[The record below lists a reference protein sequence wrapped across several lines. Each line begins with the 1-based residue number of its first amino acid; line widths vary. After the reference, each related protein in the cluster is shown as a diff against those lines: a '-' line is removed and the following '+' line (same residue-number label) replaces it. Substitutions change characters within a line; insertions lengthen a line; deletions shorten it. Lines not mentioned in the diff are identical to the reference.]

1 MVIACFGWEYY
12 LWWRISLLRWW
23 CFLCTAHWRFF
34 ACHSCQTYL
43 GYLFLKDCVWL
54 CWDPLQ
60 PLWVNHISHTQTQM
74 QLTEAW
80 KRGADRQRKQ
90 QLLLGGSSH
99 TGIWRVRTEGGGRSA
114 LIYQSH
120 KSRPVNTDIHHSYRW
135 TDSGAL
141 RLFMVVSV
149 NERRILGSFITIFS
163 LVIPEERWNAW
174 HDVFVSSS
182 PQFFQCSW

>member
-1 MVIACFGWEYY
+1 MLNNIIMKIYLYYAGLRRHFMVIACFGWEYY
-12 LWWRISLLRWW
+12 LRWRISLLRWW

-99 TGIWRVRTEGGGRSA
+99 TGIWRVEDGGRRTFSSNLPEPQVQA
-114 LIYQSH
+114 GQHRHPSLLQMDRLWSPPVVHGRVSKWKKDFGLIY
-120 KSRPVNTDIHHSYRW
+120 NNI
-135 TDSGAL
+135 
-141 RLFMVVSV
+141 
-149 NERRILGSFITIFS
+149 
-163 LVIPEERWNAW
+163 
-174 HDVFVSSS
+174 
-182 PQFFQCSW
+182 